1 MSSTT
6 IFLGRLLGLY
16 LVAISVGMLANRRRT
31 LNTLQDMARSGPWML
46 FSGMVATAA
55 GLAVVLGHTVW
66 SGGALPVAVT
76 LVGWAA
82 LMKGVTLLLIP
93 GERIA
98 APTRASASSG
108 FSPSG
113 WSSCWQSDCGSRRLR
128 SPPDFRRSTRS
139 PGALI
144 AV

>member
-6 IFLGRLLGLY
+6 IFLGRLFGLY
-16 LVAISVGMLANRRRT
+16 FVAISVGMLVNRRRT

-76 LVGWAA
+76 LVGWVA

-98 APTRASASSG
+98 AAYKGIG
-108 FSPSG
+108 FERFFPVWMVVVLAIG
-113 WSSCWQSDCGSRRLR
+113 LWITAAA
-128 SPPDFRRSTRS
+128 F
-139 PGALI
+139 A
-144 AV
+144 A